1 MSKLYIK
8 YIKVTLMIS
17 LTFESTTKVADSGE
31 AAYLYAYKYAF
42 L

>member
-8 YIKVTLMIS
+8 YVKVTLMIS
-17 LTFESTTKVADSGE
+17 LMFESTTKVADSGE
-31 AAYLYAYKYAF
+31 AAHLYTF